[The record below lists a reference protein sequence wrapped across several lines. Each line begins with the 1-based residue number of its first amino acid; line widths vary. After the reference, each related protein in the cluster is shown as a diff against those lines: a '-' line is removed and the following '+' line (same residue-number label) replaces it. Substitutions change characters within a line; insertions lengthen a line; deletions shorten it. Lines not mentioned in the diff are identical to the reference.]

1 MLLHHCQPNGGG
13 HDQPAQ
19 LQPNSALCPD
29 RLLPNRM
36 MFDPALSLIEFGSIA
51 AGIQAA
57 DAMVKRAPI
66 DVIQAGTVQPGK
78 YLVLVGGLTAD
89 VEEALAAGREVGRDA
104 ILDIVFLPQVHP
116 GVVAALQGG
125 RSPEASEALG
135 VLETTSVAAAIRA
148 ADAGIKGAQVELVE
162 VRLADGLGG
171 KGIVLYSGLV
181 ADVEI
186 AVTLG
191 VESLESNDQLL
202 RQVVIPQLH
211 EEMWENLSQASRFSE
226 RVSV

>member
-1 MLLHHCQPNGGG
+1 
-13 HDQPAQ
+13 
-19 LQPNSALCPD
+19 
-29 RLLPNRM
+29 M

-89 VEEALAAGREVGRDA
+89 VEESLAAGREVGRDA

-116 GVVAALQGG
+116 AVVAALRGG

-148 ADAGIKGAQVELVE
+148 ADAGVKGAQVELVE

-186 AVTLG
+186 AVALG
-191 VESLESNDQLL
+191 VESLESPDQLL

-211 EEMWENLSQASRFSE
+211 EEMWENISQASRFSE

>member
-1 MLLHHCQPNGGG
+1 
-13 HDQPAQ
+13 
-19 LQPNSALCPD
+19 
-29 RLLPNRM
+29 M

-89 VEEALAAGREVGRDA
+89 VEESLAAGREVGRDA

-171 KGIVLYSGLV
+171 KGIVLYSGVV

-186 AVTLG
+186 AVALG
-191 VESLESNDQLL
+191 VESLESHDQLL

-211 EEMWENLSQASRFSE
+211 EEMWENLSRASRFSE

>member
-1 MLLHHCQPNGGG
+1 
-13 HDQPAQ
+13 
-19 LQPNSALCPD
+19 
-29 RLLPNRM
+29 M

-89 VEEALAAGREVGRDA
+89 VEESLAAGREVGRGA

-116 GVVAALQGG
+116 AVVAALRGG
-125 RSPEASEALG
+125 RSPEASDALG

-148 ADAGIKGAQVELVE
+148 ADAGVKGAQVELVE

-186 AVTLG
+186 AVALG
-191 VESLESNDQLL
+191 VESLESPDQLL

-226 RVSV
+226 RISA

>member
-1 MLLHHCQPNGGG
+1 
-13 HDQPAQ
+13 
-19 LQPNSALCPD
+19 
-29 RLLPNRM
+29 M

-78 YLVLVGGLTAD
+78 YLVLVGGRTAD

-125 RSPEASEALG
+125 RSPEASGALG
-135 VLETTSVAAAIRA
+135 VLETTSVAATIRA

-186 AVTLG
+186 AVALG
-191 VESLESNDQLL
+191 VESLESPDQLL

-211 EEMWENLSQASRFSE
+211 QEMWENLSQASRFSE
-226 RVSV
+226 RISA

>member
-1 MLLHHCQPNGGG
+1 
-13 HDQPAQ
+13 
-19 LQPNSALCPD
+19 
-29 RLLPNRM
+29 M
-36 MFDPALSLIEFGSIA
+36 MFDPALSLIEFSSIA
-51 AGIQAA
+51 VGIQAA

-66 DVIQAGTVQPGK
+66 DVIRAGTVQPGK

-89 VEEALAAGREVGRDA
+89 VEESLSAGREVGRDA
-104 ILDIVFLPQVHP
+104 IVDIVFLPQVHP

-125 RSPEASEALG
+125 RSPEASDALG

-186 AVTLG
+186 AVALG
-191 VESLESNDQLL
+191 IESLDSPEQLL

-211 EEMWENLSQASRFSE
+211 EEMWNNLSQATRFSE
-226 RVSV
+226 RVTV